1 MAVDTNQLAD
11 DYNEIQDR
19 FSHSPYVKILSTEG
33 DPPNSYQIE
42 YRIKG
47 LTKNE
52 AGQVVEADSHRVEIT
67 LPFGYPHF
75 PPNCK
80 PLTSIF
86 HPDID
91 PDAVRI
97 GDFWDG
103 SHSLAELVVHIGN
116 LIAFQKYSTE
126 NVFNSEALEWT
137 TANSDK
143 IPLQKIDFTVQ
154 EAASDTSGTTEQISL
169 SLESEDEREI
179 PRLQKEKPTSKPQA
193 PPAPEPIKKEKSSNL
208 FKIIGGGISL
218 VIAVVVL
225 LLVLDIRSYNKA
237 LQHWENI
244 QTLVDQNEFTET
256 NRLVL
261 ESQSNLESI
270 KFLKKNEKKELLQKL
285 NALVASER
293 FQQGLQGRILVNGAY
308 LTAQELQTRKDISE
322 LLAKGEKMAEA
333 AKWQNTSDTFKRA
346 VNKAKELG
354 KNSPV
359 PLADIEE
366 LLIRS
371 RTRLQ
376 VEFGNSERSQ
386 GKWTQAINSYEVALN
401 MLADLKK
408 GQKVSAAPSVGKAN
422 NIKILDRARDNTG
435 PLGITQFEIRRKIL
449 SASVE
454 KEEYKATSYLKQEE
468 YSQAIKSLQKIISL
482 ITKSPFSKEK
492 KFASFKE
499 SAEHRIQENSFLQL
513 VQEKTA
519 YLYANY
525 PKIFKEKFA
534 SAADSN
540 LSDPEVAFFKSAG
553 NILIF
558 KMLCKEEI
566 RRQKYNLEM
575 YYQYDTV
582 SQTWSVYQ

>member
-169 SLESEDEREI
+169 SLESEDEPEI

-218 VIAVVVL
+218 VIAVVAL

-270 KFLKKNEKKELLQKL
+270 KFLKK
-285 NALVASER
+285 
-293 FQQGLQGRILVNGAY
+293 
-308 LTAQELQTRKDISE
+308 
-322 LLAKGEKMAEA
+322 
-333 AKWQNTSDTFKRA
+333 
-346 VNKAKELG
+346 
-354 KNSPV
+354 
-359 PLADIEE
+359 
-366 LLIRS
+366 
-371 RTRLQ
+371 
-376 VEFGNSERSQ
+376 
-386 GKWTQAINSYEVALN
+386 
-401 MLADLKK
+401 
-408 GQKVSAAPSVGKAN
+408 
-422 NIKILDRARDNTG
+422 
-435 PLGITQFEIRRKIL
+435 
-449 SASVE
+449 
-454 KEEYKATSYLKQEE
+454 
-468 YSQAIKSLQKIISL
+468 
-482 ITKSPFSKEK
+482 
-492 KFASFKE
+492 
-499 SAEHRIQENSFLQL
+499 
-513 VQEKTA
+513 
-519 YLYANY
+519 
-525 PKIFKEKFA
+525 
-534 SAADSN
+534 
-540 LSDPEVAFFKSAG
+540 
-553 NILIF
+553 
-558 KMLCKEEI
+558 
-566 RRQKYNLEM
+566 
-575 YYQYDTV
+575 
-582 SQTWSVYQ
+582 

>member
-1 MAVDTNQLAD
+1 
-11 DYNEIQDR
+11 
-19 FSHSPYVKILSTEG
+19 
-33 DPPNSYQIE
+33 
-42 YRIKG
+42 
-47 LTKNE
+47 
-52 AGQVVEADSHRVEIT
+52 
-67 LPFGYPHF
+67 
-75 PPNCK
+75 
-80 PLTSIF
+80 
-86 HPDID
+86 
-91 PDAVRI
+91 
-97 GDFWDG
+97 
-103 SHSLAELVVHIGN
+103 
-116 LIAFQKYSTE
+116 
-126 NVFNSEALEWT
+126 
-137 TANSDK
+137 
-143 IPLQKIDFTVQ
+143 
-154 EAASDTSGTTEQISL
+154 
-169 SLESEDEREI
+169 
-179 PRLQKEKPTSKPQA
+179 
-193 PPAPEPIKKEKSSNL
+193 
-208 FKIIGGGISL
+208 
-218 VIAVVVL
+218 
-225 LLVLDIRSYNKA
+225 
-237 LQHWENI
+237 
-244 QTLVDQNEFTET
+244 
-256 NRLVL
+256 
-261 ESQSNLESI
+261 ESI
-270 KFLKKNEKKELLQKL
+270 KFLKKIKKQELLQKL

-333 AKWQNTSDTFKRA
+333 AKWQNTSTTFKRA

-408 GQKVSAAPSVGKAN
+408 GQKVSADPSVAKTN
-422 NIKILDRARDNTG
+422 NIKILARARDNTG

-468 YSQAIKSLQKIISL
+468 YSQAIQSLQRIISL
-482 ITKSPFSKEK
+482 ITNSPFSKEK

-499 SAEHRIQENSFLQL
+499 SAVHKIQENSFLQL

-534 SAADSN
+534 SAANSA
-540 LSDPEVAFFKSAG
+540 LSDPEVEFFKSAG
-553 NILIF
+553 NVLIF

-582 SQTWSVYQ
+582 SQTWSVYR